1 MAVILVVDDSPVDRT
16 RAGGLLKKRPELT
29 PAFASN
35 GREAL
40 ESIAAQPPDLV
51 LTDLQMPE
59 IDGLALVETV
69 RRRFPALPVILMTAH
84 GSEEIAVQALRRGA
98 ASYVAKRNLAAE
110 LVDTVLSVLEIA
122 RNDLSQKHILHCL
135 TQTEAR
141 YELDNDIASIAPLIG
156 QLEANLNRME
166 LCDETGLIRVAVA
179 LREALVNAIY
189 HGNLDLTSAL
199 LEADEAKFAELAARR
214 PREQPYASR
223 RVHLLAR
230 ETRSEVTYIIRD
242 DGEGFDP
249 ASLPDPT
256 LPQNLERRT
265 GRGLFLIRTFMDE
278 VTHNEVGNEIT
289 MVKRRDVG
297 GNGSGSKDGTQ

>member
-51 LTDLQMPE
+51 VTDLQMPE
-59 IDGLALVETV
+59 IDGLELVETV

-84 GSEEIAVQALRRGA
+84 GSEEVAVQALRKGA

-122 RNDLSQKHILHCL
+122 RNDLSQKHILACL
-135 TQTEAR
+135 TQTESR

-223 RVHLLAR
+223 RVHLVAR
-230 ETRSEVTYIIRD
+230 ETRSEVTYLIRD

-297 GNGSGSKDGTQ
+297 GDGGPKDGTQ

>member
-1 MAVILVVDDSPVDRT
+1 MAVILVVDDSPVDRA

-84 GSEEIAVQALRRGA
+84 GSEEVAVQALRKGA

-110 LVDTVLSVLEIA
+110 LVDTVVSVLEIA
-122 RNDLSQKHILHCL
+122 RADLSQRHVLACL
-135 TQTEAR
+135 TQTESR

-199 LEADEAKFAELAARR
+199 LEANEARFAELAARR
-214 PREQPYASR
+214 PREQPYAGR
-223 RVHLLAR
+223 RVHLIAR
-230 ETRSEVTYIIRD
+230 ETRSEVTYVIRD

-278 VTHNEVGNEIT
+278 VTHNQVANEIT

-297 GNGSGSKDGTQ
+297 GSGPKDGTP